1 MRYFYSGE
9 RLSEKGN
16 NTMLYKENKF
26 TKEESVKMTRELCS
40 VENILNTTFKEILGK
55 DYRGV
60 SRDKMPKVVYYAEKM
75 TEENINES
83 KKLGALKGIYEK
95 V

>member
-26 TKEESVKMTRELCS
+26 TKEESVKMTKELCS
-40 VENILNTTFKEILGK
+40 VEKILNTTFGKVLGK

-60 SRDKMPKVVYYAEKM
+60 SRDKMPYVVYYAEKI
-75 TEENINES
+75 TNES
-83 KKLGALKGIYEK
+83 KKLEGIYEK